1 MDSKMYENAVCLA
14 PMVRGGTLPLR
25 LLSLRYGADLVYGE
39 EIIDRKIAATT
50 RVVNDVLNTV
60 DYVTRNGDSVVFR
73 TCAEES
79 AKVVFQIGTASAVHA
94 LKAAETIARDVASV
108 DINMGCPKHF
118 SVQGGMGIAL
128 MGKPEVASDILKT
141 LKRNLNIPV
150 SCKIRIKA
158 TPQETIDFAKA
169 MELSGAAAIGVH
181 ARQAHELP
189 SDDAHWDA
197 LPLIPSALSIPVLA
211 NGDIWNQDDIA
222 RVRQAT
228 GCQSVLVARGALSN
242 ASCFRAAGIV
252 PYQQNVEAYLKVAA
266 DTDNA
271 YQNTKYNISR
281 MLPSKDVASTVD
293 VATIAE
299 AKSNADMFAL
309 FGLTDYYQSV
319 QAGFQSK
326 AAAAALRL
334 PVYIP
339 DRAYDDAHIKNRAFF
354 CDPCGVQLLSAQD
367 VAGHEKGKRHKNKL
381 RTMASQAMAALSG
394 MDTTNFSTA
403 INDKHE
409 TDDDPVPKRVK
420 HTTAGTNDDQV

>member
-1 MDSKMYENAVCLA
+1 
-14 PMVRGGTLPLR
+14 
-25 LLSLRYGADLVYGE
+25 
-39 EIIDRKIAATT
+39 
-50 RVVNDVLNTV
+50 
-60 DYVTRNGDSVVFR
+60 
-73 TCAEES
+73 
-79 AKVVFQIGTASAVHA
+79 
-94 LKAAETIARDVASV
+94 
-108 DINMGCPKHF
+108 
-118 SVQGGMGIAL
+118 
-128 MGKPEVASDILKT
+128 
-141 LKRNLNIPV
+141 
-150 SCKIRIKA
+150 
-158 TPQETIDFAKA
+158 
-169 MELSGAAAIGVH
+169 
-181 ARQAHELP
+181 QAHELP

-222 RVRQAT
+222 RIRQAT

-252 PYQQNVEAYLKVAA
+252 PYQQ
-266 DTDNA
+266 
-271 YQNTKYNISR
+271 
-281 MLPSKDVASTVD
+281 

-319 QAGFQSK
+319 QAGFQAK

-334 PVYIP
+334 PVYVP

-367 VAGHEKGKRHKNKL
+367 VAGHEKGKRHKNKV

-394 MDTTNFSTA
+394 MDTTNFSKSAA
-403 INDKHE
+403 INDTHE

>member
-1 MDSKMYENAVCLA
+1 MCV
-14 PMVRGGTLPLR
+14 
-25 LLSLRYGADLVYGE
+25 
-39 EIIDRKIAATT
+39 
-50 RVVNDVLNTV
+50 DVLNTV

-94 LKAAETIARDVASV
+94 LKAAETMYHHFHPSLHYRRHNASFQRP
-108 DINMGCPKHF
+108 GP
-118 SVQGGMGIAL
+118 
-128 MGKPEVASDILKT
+128 
-141 LKRNLNIPV
+141 
-150 SCKIRIKA
+150 
-158 TPQETIDFAKA
+158 
-169 MELSGAAAIGVH
+169 
-181 ARQAHELP
+181 HELP

-222 RVRQAT
+222 RIRQAT

-319 QAGFQSK
+319 QAGFQAK

-334 PVYIP
+334 PVYVP

-367 VAGHEKGKRHKNKL
+367 VAGHEKGKRHKNKV

-394 MDTTNFSTA
+394 MDTTNFSKSAA
-403 INDKHE
+403 INDTHE